1 MGFDIGAEPASIF
14 SMTPIPFSQ
23 VPSTPRSFPPNTP
36 STPSSSGSSF
46 SQTVNDT
53 PCPTNNASALLP
65 KYSNTMEDVV
75 FTSPRQANGDQ
86 SPTSQAPA
94 KKGVLSYDSQPATA
108 QPAVVLQPAAQP
120 TPTPQPTPAQPRPAQ
135 TASMP
140 QDPTGQ
146 ATAAQAPAVPVTK
159 DAAAAAPAW
168 VINDPAQV
176 FKVPLWPSA
185 IAPRWATV
193 KALPHLPPGGQVWDA
208 AASVFVR
215 AINDPALVFQIPSW
229 SVTIAPRWASVESLP
244 HLPPGTQLWDAAAS
258 VCFWATN
265 DPALVFKTPSG
276 PAVIAPRWAAVQ
288 ALPQLPPGT
297 QVWEFKGSLVPA
309 VPQPSTSD
317 NSKPVPTDLPVSSH
331 PPTNH
336 QPTVPSTPTPTENI
350 PEFSFDDS
358 MQALV
363 GQLTTCHVS
372 KPDTW
377 AWSGPS
383 VFGMFIKDKSK
394 REDFH
399 AHLVTM
405 ANTRLPVSGGNEG
418 LNKIKHQQ
426 GAQGAAISQSS
437 TNLQPTENN
446 GSSSAIPEAMVQEQ
460 PLVVVAPQE
469 KSAGPQSVEQADVP
483 LPDIPE
489 TATDT
494 GVPNE
499 NGGSDEAMETEE
511 SQPTDQGVAE
521 QTHGQSSGKPQTAAV
536 TGLSK
541 NGDSDETMETE
552 SSQPTDNGKGVAVQ
566 GESDLTAST
575 FQFDNVPQLL
585 TEVNN
590 PFVNAPTFPTS
601 NAPASVRQ
609 LGGQQTPLFMG
620 STANGAASQEQT
632 YEVGSDEDPNVDLE
646 FDFSK
651 HFRRAARAP
660 ADATPAAPAASIPPA
675 ASSAEAPNSAETS
688 ASSDAS
694 TSDASPSSEES
705 STPEASPPAETPPSS
720 VASSPAGVSLPVE
733 ILPPT
738 ELSPLAEASPALTS
752 PAGATA
758 QASAPAPAVSVP
770 FSAPPLPSGGL
781 DLSASIPQ
789 LQSRGERK
797 RLRETQD
804 DSMHDREDR
813 HEVKISIYGCRSN
826 VMVSVQEQHERKKAI
841 VAHLKA
847 HPHIAYDEEYALTMM
862 NDMFYDIL
870 PRLVSE
876 VLFPLTEWT
885 EAEQED
891 EAKALVDSM
900 LEEELNERSFE
911 MVQEAYEPS
920 FGFKFPLCERN
931 LFQVFSD
938 WYLKFLRHELPFVI
952 PNMTKKELRDL
963 SDPHEDAVWKYI
975 DDHPP
980 KDRD

>member
-23 VPSTPRSFPPNTP
+23 IPSTPRSFPPNTP

-46 SQTVNDT
+46 SQTFNDT

-65 KYSNTMEDVV
+65 KYPNTMEDVV
-75 FTSPRQANGDQ
+75 FTSPKQANGNHH
-86 SPTSQAPA
+86 
-94 KKGVLSYDSQPATA
+94 ATA
-108 QPAVVLQPAAQP
+108 QPTAVRQPAAQP
-120 TPTPQPTPAQPRPAQ
+120 TPAQPTPAQP
-135 TASMP
+135 ASKP
-140 QDPTGQ
+140 QGPTGQ
-146 ATAAQAPAVPVTK
+146 ATAAQAPTVPVTN

-176 FKVPLWPSA
+176 FKAPSWPSA
-185 IAPRWATV
+185 IAPLWATV
-193 KALPHLPPGGQVWDA
+193 KALPHLPPGGQVWDTSA
-208 AASVFVR
+208 LVFVR
-215 AINDPALVFQIPSW
+215 AINDPALVFKTPSW
-229 SVTIAPRWASVESLP
+229 AVTIAPRWASVEPLP

-258 VCFWATN
+258 VYFWATN
-265 DPALVFKTPSG
+265 DPALVFKTPSW
-276 PAVIAPRWAAVQ
+276 PAAIAPRWAAVQ

-309 VPQPSTSD
+309 VPQPSSSHD
-317 NSKPVPTDLPVSSH
+317 SKPIPPHQPVSSH

-336 QPTVPSTPTPTENI
+336 QPTVPSTPAPTEGV

-372 KPDTW
+372 QPDTW
-377 AWSGPS
+377 AWPEPS

-394 REDFH
+394 REGFH

-405 ANTRLPVSGGNEG
+405 ANTRLPVSDGNDG
-418 LNKIKHQQ
+418 LNKVEHQQ
-426 GAQGAAISQSS
+426 GAQEAAISQNS
-437 TNLQPTENN
+437 TDLQPTENN

-469 KSAGPQSVEQADVP
+469 ESAGSHSVEQADVP

-511 SQPTDQGVAE
+511 SQSTDQGVAE
-521 QTHGQSSGKPQTAAV
+521 QTHGQSSGTPVNAAI
-536 TGLSK
+536 SK

-552 SSQPTDNGKGVAVQ
+552 SSQPTDKGKGVAVQ

-575 FQFDNVPQLL
+575 FKFDNVPQLL
-585 TEVNN
+585 VGVNN
-590 PFVNAPTFPTS
+590 PFVNAPTFPAS
-601 NAPASVRQ
+601 NAPVSVQ
-609 LGGQQTPLFMG
+609 QPGGEAPLFMG
-620 STANGAASQEQT
+620 SAANGAASQEQT

-660 ADATPAAPAASIPPA
+660 ADATPAAPAASISPA
-675 ASSAEAPNSAETS
+675 DPSAEAPGSDETS
-688 ASSDAS
+688 AS
-694 TSDASPSSEES
+694 SDASPSSEES
-705 STPEASPPAETPPSS
+705 STQEASPPAETPPSS
-720 VASSPAGVSLPVE
+720 EAPSPAGISLSAEVS
-733 ILPPT
+733 PPT
-738 ELSPLAEASPALTS
+738 EFSFPAEASPALKALGGPVS
-752 PAGATA
+752 
-758 QASAPAPAVSVP
+758 QASAPAPAPAVSVP

-789 LQSRGERK
+789 PQPQGESK
-797 RLRETQD
+797 RLSEMED
-804 DSMHDREDR
+804 YSMFDREDR
-813 HEVKISIYGCRSN
+813 HEAKSSIDGWSPD
-826 VMVSVQEQHERKKAI
+826 VMVSVQEQHERMKAI

-847 HPHIAYDEEYALTMM
+847 YPHIAYDEEYAMTMM

-876 VLFPLTEWT
+876 LLFPLTEWT

-891 EAKALVDSM
+891 EAKALVDAM
-900 LEEELNERSFE
+900 LEEELNERSFD

-920 FGFKFPLCERN
+920 FGFKFPLFERN

-938 WYLKFLRHELPFVI
+938 WYLKFLRHELPFVM
-952 PNMTKKELRDL
+952 PNMTKKEIFDL
-963 SDPHEDAVWKYI
+963 GQPFEDAVWRYI